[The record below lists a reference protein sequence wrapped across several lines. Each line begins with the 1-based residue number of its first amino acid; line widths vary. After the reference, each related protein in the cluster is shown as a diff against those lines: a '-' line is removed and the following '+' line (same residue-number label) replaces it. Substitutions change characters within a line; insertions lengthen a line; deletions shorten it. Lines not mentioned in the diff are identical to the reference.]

1 MLIMTIPRQLTIA
14 TAASRTALASL
25 LLLALLAIASSSTAR
40 ADAPAAHYTYRSSN
54 CAYASVAD
62 PLNVRFFNID
72 WLGVQAGMAQYM
84 APWGAMLE
92 HPNGSSS
99 QYAYRNGTCVASAY
113 SSGRQWGPMVY
124 APLGLRKY
132 KYHAR
137 YFTTGTGQV
146 STDAHIERKRRTGT
160 CGTTSIGWNDAVY
173 RRYNGMSG
181 FDAAME
187 KIASAYRTQSSSTVS
202 VVQSPSPFTHLFKQC
217 TGEIVDWSGRVAY
230 ITRPPG
236 P

>member
-1 MLIMTIPRQLTIA
+1 MNPPRQLTLA
-14 TAASRTALASL
+14 PAARRTVRGSLVLVAL
-25 LLLALLAIASSSTAR
+25 LLIASIPTAH

-54 CAYASVAD
+54 CAYSSAAD
-62 PLNVRFFNID
+62 PLNVRWFNID
-72 WLGVQAGMAQYM
+72 WLSVQAGMAQYM

-99 QYAYRNGTCVASAY
+99 QYAYKNGTCVASEY
-113 SSGRQWGPMVY
+113 SAGRQWGPMVY
-124 APLGLRKY
+124 APLLLHKY
-132 KYHAR
+132 KFHAR
-137 YFTTGTGQV
+137 YFTTGQDQV

-160 CGTTSIGWNDAVY
+160 CDGNSIGWDDAVY

-187 KIASAYRTQSSSTVS
+187 KIVHAYRTQSSSTVS
-202 VVQSPSPFTHLFKQC
+202 VVRSPSPFTHLFKQC

-230 ITRPPG
+230 ITRPSG

>member
-1 MLIMTIPRQLTIA
+1 MLMTRSRQLTIA
-14 TAASRTALASL
+14 TVAQRAVLASF
-25 LLLALLAIASSSTAR
+25 LLLALVLIGFNSTAR

-54 CAYASVAD
+54 CAYSSVAD
-62 PLNVRFFNID
+62 PLNVRWFNID
-72 WLGVQAGMAQYM
+72 WLSVQAGMAQYM

-92 HPNGSSS
+92 HPNGSTS
-99 QYAYRNGTCVASAY
+99 QYAYRNGACVASEY
-113 SSGRQWGPMVY
+113 SAGRQWGPMVY
-124 APLGLRKY
+124 APLLLRKY
-132 KYHAR
+132 KFHAR
-137 YFTTGTGQV
+137 YFTTGQDQV

-160 CGTTSIGWNDAVY
+160 CDDTRIGWNDAVY

-187 KIASAYRTQSSSTVS
+187 KIVRAYRMHSSSTVS
-202 VVQSPSPFTHLFKQC
+202 VVRSPSPFTHLFKQC
-217 TGEIVDWSGRVAY
+217 TGEVVDWSGRVAY